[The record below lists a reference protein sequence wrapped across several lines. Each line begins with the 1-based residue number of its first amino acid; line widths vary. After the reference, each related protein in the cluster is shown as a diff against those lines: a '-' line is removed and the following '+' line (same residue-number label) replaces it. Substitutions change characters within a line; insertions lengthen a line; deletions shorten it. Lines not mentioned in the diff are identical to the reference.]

1 MKKFILILL
10 TVLFSGIGA
19 MAQMTTGH
27 VSYKIDVASED
38 PESAMAVAM
47 FANST
52 MDLYFDEDISR
63 VDLDMGGLM
72 SIATVSNA
80 ESGEVL
86 ILLGGMMGNMG
97 VITSLEEMGT
107 DEDDSDENI
116 TVTLLKE
123 TKTIAGYKC
132 KKALLLDDEGNE
144 ITYWYTDKIKANTKG
159 QDNFN
164 SKIPGF
170 PLEYS
175 VNNEGMLMTFSASV
189 VDKSLENEEQLFAI
203 EIPEGYEKM
212 TYEEFSSF
220 GM

>member
-1 MKKFILILL
+1 M
-10 TVLFSGIGA
+10 TVFFSGIGA

-27 VSYKIDVASED
+27 VAYKIDVTSDD
-38 PESAMAVAM
+38 PEAAMTIAM
-47 FANST
+47 FANSS
-52 MDLYFDEDISR
+52 MDLFFDGDVSR

-72 SIATVSNA
+72 SIGTVSDA
-80 ESGEVL
+80 VSGEVL
-86 ILLGGMMGNMG
+86 ILLGGLMGNMG

-107 DEDDSDENI
+107 DEDDSDENV
-116 TVTLLKE
+116 TVTRSKE

-132 KKALLLDDEGNE
+132 KKAVLLDEEGNE

-164 SKIPGF
+164 NKIPGF

-175 VNNEGMLMTFSASV
+175 VNNEGMLMTFTATVVEKKLDNKSA
-189 VDKSLENEEQLFAI
+189 LFAI
-203 EIPEGYEKM
+203 EIPAGYQEM
-212 TYEEFSSF
+212 TYEEFSSM